1 MEHHEIRDLVK
12 LFLHALNNAVTS
24 DCHVA
29 HRYGK
34 LLRKLWFADAG
45 ITDLSLNVTGHGGD
59 HSNPEHFPSYKE
71 STFGPMLDDT
81 GDDTTPGFG
90 LRNPEANYRLA
101 PEFDLLY
108 QSFFNLDTDPFNPEL
123 SAGIEM
129 RI

>member
-1 MEHHEIRDLVK
+1 MEHQEIRDLVRR
-12 LFLHALNNAVTS
+12 FLHALDNAVTS

-45 ITDLSLNVTGHGGD
+45 VTDLSLDATRHGGD
-59 HSNPEHFPSYKE
+59 QINPEPFPSYKE

-81 GDDTTPGFG
+81 GDATTPGFG
-90 LRNPEANYRLA
+90 LRNPEANYRLV

-108 QSFFNLDTDPFNPEL
+108 QSFFNLETGPFNPEL
-123 SAGIEM
+123 L
-129 RI
+129 